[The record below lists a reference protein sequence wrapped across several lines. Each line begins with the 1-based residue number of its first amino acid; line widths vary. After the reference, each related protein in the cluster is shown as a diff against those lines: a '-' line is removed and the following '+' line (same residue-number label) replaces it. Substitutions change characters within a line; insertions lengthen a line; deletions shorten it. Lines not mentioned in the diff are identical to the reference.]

1 MNEINKILS
10 DIQITLKAPK
20 DSYNSFGKYKF
31 RNCQSILEN
40 VKPLLKKHTA
50 SLSLSDEVVA
60 IGDRIYTKA
69 TATLSVGE
77 ESVSS
82 TAFAREADDQ
92 KGMTAAQVS
101 GSTSSYARK
110 YALGGLLC
118 LDDSEDDD
126 ATNDHGKGPTAT
138 TTPPAKPAPAKPAS
152 DEAEMVKRITDA
164 FWQQTD
170 AAGLEAKMEKARTTP
185 YGNHPEV
192 VAAYNELKLKL

>member
-20 DSYNSFGKYKF
+20 DSYNSFVKYKF

-40 VKPLLKKHTA
+40 VKPLLEKHSA
-50 SLSLSDEVVA
+50 SLILSDEVVA
-60 IGDRIYTKA
+60 VNDRIYTKA

-77 ESVSS
+77 ESISS
-82 TAFAREADDQ
+82 TAFAREAEEQ
-92 KGMTAAQVS
+92 KGMQPAQVS

-126 ATNDHGKGPTAT
+126 STNSHGKSNTPTPKPTT
-138 TTPPAKPAPAKPAS
+138 TTPPSKP
-152 DEAEMVKRITDA
+152 DDNEMVEKIIAA
-164 FWQQTD
+164 FWTQVDTN
-170 AAGLEAKMEKARTTP
+170 GLEEKMEKAKKLG
-185 YGNHPEV
+185 YGTRPDV
-192 VAAYNELKLKL
+192 VAAYEEIKIKLA

>member
-1 MNEINKILS
+1 MSKINEVLS
-10 DIQITLKAPK
+10 DIQIILKAPK

-40 VKPLLKKHTA
+40 VKPLLEKHTA
-50 SLSLSDEVVA
+50 SLTLSDEVVA
-60 IGDRIYTKA
+60 VGDRIYTKA
-69 TATLSVGE
+69 TATLSHGE

-126 ATNDHGKGPTAT
+126 STNQHGKIEPTKTAN
-138 TTPPAKPAPAKPAS
+138 PPAKPATS
-152 DEAEMVKRITDA
+152 EADEMVKRITDA

-170 AAGLEAKMEKARTTP
+170 LAGLEAKMEKAKGTP
-185 YGNHPEV
+185 YGTHPDV
-192 VAAYNELKLKL
+192 VAAYNELKTKLPK

>member
-1 MNEINKILS
+1 MKE
-10 DIQITLKAPK
+10 

-40 VKPLLKKHTA
+40 VKPLLRKHEA

-60 IGDRIYTKA
+60 VGDRIYTKA
-69 TATLSVGE
+69 TATLSAGE

-126 ATNDHGKGPTAT
+126 ATNDHGKS
-138 TTPPAKPAPAKPAS
+138 APAANQNPNPVQRRLRA
-152 DEAEMVKRITDA
+152 
-164 FWQQTD
+164 
-170 AAGLEAKMEKARTTP
+170 
-185 YGNHPEV
+185 
-192 VAAYNELKLKL
+192 